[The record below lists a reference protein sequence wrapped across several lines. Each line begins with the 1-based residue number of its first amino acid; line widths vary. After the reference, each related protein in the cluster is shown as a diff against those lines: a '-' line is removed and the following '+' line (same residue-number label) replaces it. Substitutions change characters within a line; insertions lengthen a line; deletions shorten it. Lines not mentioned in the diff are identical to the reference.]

1 MKNRLA
7 LPIDK
12 TYKSIKTI
20 LDKARSKAFTAVN
33 TAMVQAY
40 WHIGKVIVEGE
51 QRGKTRAGYGEY
63 LIKELSERLT
73 NEFGK
78 GFDKRNLWFMR
89 SFYLSFEIVNAAR
102 SQFIYQEKSDAVRHI
117 SAPKQKGHALRD
129 ELPVVR
135 QEISWT
141 HYRLLLKVER
151 PDARRFY
158 LEECINSTWSTRELE
173 RQINSLLFER
183 LALSKDKKGVLELA
197 KKGHHIASPADIV
210 KDPYVLEF
218 LGLEKHEKY
227 LEKDIEQVLIDKLQQ
242 FLLELGKGF
251 SFVARQQRITL
262 DGDHFYIDLV
272 FYNRLTRC
280 FVLIDLKVG
289 KLTHQDIGQMQMYVN
304 YYKRTQMVE
313 GENEPIGILLCAEK
327 NKAVVKFT
335 LPEGQKQIYIS
346 RYIPYLPTEEE
357 LRAEIMREKE
367 LIEMEIKLSK
377 DKK

>member
-1 MKNRLA
+1 MKNNSA
-7 LPIDK
+7 SPIDK

-33 TAMVQAY
+33 TTMVQAY

-51 QRGKTRAGYGEY
+51 QHGKIRAGYGEY

-73 NEFGK
+73 NEFGI
-78 GFDKRNLWFMR
+78 GFTISNLKYFR
-89 SFYLSFEIVNAAR
+89 QFYLSFTI
-102 SQFIYQEKSDAVRHI
+102 SHAVRGQSRI
-117 SAPKQKGHALRD
+117 TKKGHALRD
-129 ELPVVR
+129 ELPVIR
-135 QEISWT
+135 PELSWT

-151 PDARRFY
+151 PDAQKFY

-183 LALSKDKKGVLELA
+183 LALSRDKQGVLDLA
-197 KKGHHIASPADIV
+197 KKGHHIAVPSDIV

-218 LGLEKHEKY
+218 LGLGKHEKY
-227 LEKDIEQVLIDKLQQ
+227 LEKDIEQALIDKLQQ

-335 LPEGQKQIYIS
+335 LPEGQEQIYIS
-346 RYIPYLPTEEE
+346 KYIPYLPSEEE
-357 LRAEIMREKE
+357 LMAEILREKE

>member
-1 MKNRLA
+1 MKNSPM

-12 TYKSIKTI
+12 TYKSIKMI
-20 LDKARSKAFTAVN
+20 LDKARLKAFAAVN

-40 WHIGKVIVEGE
+40 WHIGKIIVEEE
-51 QRGKTRAGYGEY
+51 QKGVERAAYGKGLIQGLAGR
-63 LIKELSERLT
+63 LSS
-73 NEFGK
+73 EFGK
-78 GFDKRNLWFMR
+78 GFDERNLWFMR
-89 SFYLSFEIVNAAR
+89 SFYLAYPKVNALR
-102 SQFIYQEKSDAVRHI
+102 S
-117 SAPKQKGHALRD
+117 
-129 ELPVVR
+129 EL
-135 QEISWT
+135 SWT
-141 HYRLLLKVER
+141 HYRLLLRVEK
-151 PDARRFY
+151 PAARSFY
-158 LEECINSTWSTRELE
+158 EEETINAQWSTRELE
-173 RQINSLLFER
+173 RQICSLFFER
-183 LALSKDKKGVLELA
+183 LALSRNKKGVLELA
-197 KKGHHIASPADIV
+197 KKGHHIASPSDIV

-218 LGLEKHEKY
+218 LGLEKHEKH
-227 LEKDIEQVLIDKLQQ
+227 LEKDLEQALRDKLQH

-251 SFVARQQRITL
+251 SFVSRQQRITL

-346 RYIPYLPTEEE
+346 KYISYLPTEEE
-357 LRAEIMREKE
+357 LRTEILREKE
-367 LIEMEIKLSK
+367 LIEMEIKLGR